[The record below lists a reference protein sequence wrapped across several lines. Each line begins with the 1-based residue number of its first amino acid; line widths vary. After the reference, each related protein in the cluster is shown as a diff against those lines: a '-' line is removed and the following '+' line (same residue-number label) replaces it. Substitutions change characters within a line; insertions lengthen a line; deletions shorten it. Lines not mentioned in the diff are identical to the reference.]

1 MNPFWVVQ
9 RYSPRAQVLALL
21 SARQL
26 ERRGYLVRVAE
37 QTEGSWGILRAFVVL
52 AVRPR
57 RQGWLEFVRR
67 VSYRFRRRKSADQS
81 SARGHGGLGLYRR
94 EVK

>member
-21 SARQL
+21 SVRQL
-26 ERRGYLVRVAE
+26 ERRGYLAQVVE
-37 QTEGSWGILRAFVVL
+37 ETEGSWEVIRAFVVL

-57 RQGWLEFVRR
+57 RQGWLECVRR
-67 VSYRFRRRKSADQS
+67 VSYRFRRRKSAEQS
-81 SARGHGGLGLYRR
+81 SARGHGGPGLYRR
-94 EVK
+94 EVS